1 MNWPNSE
8 KINPMTQVID
18 RSKYL
23 NVSTNSD
30 WNEILNNSLGF
41 LRESWHSHWIGLDQV
56 LEASIDKVLPV
67 NHLSKNVL
75 NLLNCARKI
84 SLKIEKKLGLSWEPS
99 YHNRLHFADVITSL
113 SILLLIEKERSERLD
128 EYWTALLFLSAVCH
142 DYMHPGGINNSTM
155 EIENLTISYLKD
167 TWNEWSVDEK
177 SQLNMI
183 YLIQNTAPEVVNQ
196 NHRLVENLEFKFD
209 KLWATVILNE
219 ADILASCTFKYGAD
233 LSTQLAKEWRIK
245 GIQKQ
250 ADVATPQGRR
260 SFLES
265 ARFSSTASQ
274 KLKIYNEIHKEIAL
288 LCL

>member
-1 MNWPNSE
+1 
-8 KINPMTQVID
+8 
-18 RSKYL
+18 
-23 NVSTNSD
+23 
-30 WNEILNNSLGF
+30 
-41 LRESWHSHWIGLDQV
+41 
-56 LEASIDKVLPV
+56 
-67 NHLSKNVL
+67 
-75 NLLNCARKI
+75 
-84 SLKIEKKLGLSWEPS
+84 
-99 YHNRLHFADVITSL
+99 
-113 SILLLIEKERSERLD
+113 
-128 EYWTALLFLSAVCH
+128 
-142 DYMHPGGINNSTM
+142 MHPGGINNSTM

-219 ADILASCTFKYGAD
+219 ADILASCTSKYGAD

-288 LCL
+288 LCV